1 MGITGAR
8 RCALPLSSAHLCAR
22 FICGNIE
29 MPWWRECGCIP
40 GGQGVAGSN
49 PAVPTGSYAFS
60 NIVTPH
66 KSQHKS
72 QLVVQRP
79 LCNGPL
85 EARAD
90 RMPRPPYGA
99 CATTAEPIEAPQSRS
114 QRSPSRPNLHGPA
127 NCQPAGAIR
136 ARRRYSTCETRT
148 DQGAQARPA
157 HAAVD
162 ARRPAWKAAPRPG
175 RHDCSDLHHPL
186 DTGCILATAKVP
198 SRSAANAMDGQMSS
212 RALKLAARHMTS
224 RNKCA

>member
-1 MGITGAR
+1 MPTERHQATSSHAR
-8 RCALPLSSAHLCAR
+8 
-22 FICGNIE
+22 NVT
-29 MPWWRECGCIP
+29 

-49 PAVPTGSYAFS
+49 PAVPTGSHAFS

-162 ARRPAWKAAPRPG
+162 AGRPAWKAAPRPG
-175 RHDCSDLHHPL
+175 RHDCSDLHRPPGHRLHPRY
-186 DTGCILATAKVP
+186 GE
-198 SRSAANAMDGQMSS
+198 SAVQVSS
-212 RALKLAARHMTS
+212 QCHARTTEFPG
-224 RNKCA
+224 R